1 METSRCVVI
10 LFISYFCYRK
20 LYLTFFFFNPCAHFQ
35 GLTKN
40 SKIRTMISL
49 FTQRLPCASEPSK
62 TSSKLFQKMFSVI
75 TIKKNILL
83 KACLFV
89 PMSVLSP
96 HTSSSG
102 PSHSLCYFSLSHD
115 WHPCSWDFEQFGI
128 LFMIVLSLAYSISH
142 PILSIP
148 LLPSW
153 HLRNTAILF
162 SSPIIHPAPPY
173 VFFLHINP
181 VLKIHIS

>member
-1 METSRCVVI
+1 MQLAARTSGDGA
-10 LFISYFCYRK
+10 FIKGPPSSNGDLQVCRDPVYQLLLLSK
-20 LYLTFFFFNPCAHFQ
+20 TLLNLFFFNPCAHFQ

-62 TSSKLFQKMFSVI
+62 SSSKLFQKMFSVI

-115 WHPCSWDFEQFGI
+115 
-128 LFMIVLSLAYSISH
+128 
-142 PILSIP
+142 
-148 LLPSW
+148 
-153 HLRNTAILF
+153 
-162 SSPIIHPAPPY
+162 
-173 VFFLHINP
+173 
-181 VLKIHIS
+181 